1 MNKIKNVLITGGLGG
16 IGLDISKYFILK
28 NYNLIIIDNLPNNK
42 FNKILCN
49 NSIMNNKTRIFY
61 KRVDLTKSFQI
72 KKLFQS
78 LKQKFS
84 SIDILINCA
93 GIQHLSSVENFSE
106 KMWEK
111 VLSINLSS
119 SFYTSKY
126 VLPLMKKNKW
136 GRIIN
141 ICSVHGQVASTNK
154 SAYVA
159 SKHGMIGLTKT
170 IALETATLPTTC
182 NAICSG
188 WVNTPL
194 VSKQI
199 DQKIKDNQSSRKKAV
214 FNLLKEKHPNLSFIK
229 GNDIAALAYYLC
241 TDEAKD
247 ITGSSI
253 NIDGGWTSQ

>member
-16 IGLDISKYFILK
+16 IGFDISKYFILK

-141 ICSVHGQVASTNK
+141 ICSVHGQVASLNK

-170 IALETATLPTTC
+170 IALETATLPITC
-182 NAICSG
+182 NAICPG

-199 DQKIKDNQSSRKKAV
+199 DQRVKDNKSTRKKEELK
-214 FNLLKEKHPNLSFIK
+214 LLKEKHPNLSFIQ
-229 GNDIAALAYYLC
+229 GQDIASLVYFLC
-241 TDEAKD
+241 TDSAKD

-253 NIDGGWTSQ
+253 NIDGAWTAQ

>member
-16 IGLDISKYFILK
+16 IGFEISKHFILK
-28 NYNLIIIDNLPNNK
+28 KYNLIIIDNLPINK
-42 FNKILCN
+42 FNKMFYI
-49 NSIMNNKTRIFY
+49 IGNKNKIFY
-61 KRVDLTKSFQI
+61 RKLDLTKTIQI

-84 SIDILINCA
+84 TIDILINCA
-93 GIQHLSSVENFSE
+93 GIQHLSSVEKFSE

-111 VLSINLSS
+111 ILSINLSS
-119 SFYTSKY
+119 CFYTSKY
-126 VLPLMKKNKW
+126 ALPLMKKNKW

-141 ICSVHGQVASTNK
+141 ICSVHGLVASINK

-170 IALETATLPTTC
+170 IALETATLPITC
-182 NAICSG
+182 NAICPG

-199 DQKIKDNQSSRKKAV
+199 NNRVKKNHTSKKV
-214 FNLLKEKHPNLSFIK
+214 EEFNLLKEKHPNLSFIQGK
-229 GNDIAALAYYLC
+229 DIAALVNFLC
-241 TDEAKD
+241 SNEAKD
-247 ITGSSI
+247 ITGAAI
-253 NIDGGWTSQ
+253 NIDGGWISQ

>member
-1 MNKIKNVLITGGLGG
+1 MNNFKNILITGGLGG
-16 IGLDISKYFILK
+16 IGFNICKYFFSK
-28 NYNLIIIDNLPNNK
+28 NFNLIIIDNLPISK
-42 FNKILCN
+42 FNKVLSKNFITNTKN
-49 NSIMNNKTRIFY
+49 NIFY
-61 KRVDLTKSFQI
+61 KKVDLSQSFQI
-72 KKLFQS
+72 KKMFKS
-78 LKQKFS
+78 LNQIFS
-84 SIDILINCA
+84 SIDILVNCA
-93 GIQHLSSVENFSE
+93 GIQHISPVENYSE

-119 SFYTSKY
+119 CFYTSKY
-126 VLPLMKKNKW
+126 VLPIMKKNKW

-141 ICSVHGQVASTNK
+141 ICSVHGQVASINK

-159 SKHGMIGLTKT
+159 SKHGMIGLAKT
-170 IALETATLPTTC
+170 IALETATLPITC
-182 NAICSG
+182 NVICPG

-199 DQKIKDNQSSRKKAV
+199 DQRVKINKSTRKKEE
-214 FNLLKEKHPNLSFIK
+214 FNLLKEKHPNLSFIQ
-229 GNDIAALAYYLC
+229 GNDIAALIHFLC